1 MDALKIYQAN
11 SANFFLRNSTNS
23 TNRANSYKSI
33 LADTLNAQN
42 TFETMCADTWAKY
55 FSQSTNYYHVID
67 ATNIS
72 RDVWTHNDFPYD
84 KFLTDSVSDS
94 VLTWQPSRANP
105 SQLDS
110 DVQAKLTA
118 TLGKNAVVIPPELNA
133 KLQSDADLRQKVI
146 DNIDN
151 ILKFHTQPPAFHM
164 PGVKEYGTKIY
175 GSVTILNAN
184 GEVENCVVTSGGT
197 ITGPDEETLRQI
209 KEERRKKLQRKE
221 LNAELLEMAQ
231 IEYIM
236 TRDLL
241 IG

>member
-1 MDALKIYQAN
+1 MDALKISQAN
-11 SANFFLRNSTNS
+11 SASFFLRNAPNS
-23 TNRANSYKSI
+23 TNRANSYKLI

-42 TFETMCADTWAKY
+42 TFETMCANTWTKY
-55 FSQSTNYYHVID
+55 FGQSTNYYHVID

-94 VLTWQPSRANP
+94 VLMWQPSRANP

-110 DVQAKLTA
+110 DVQAKLSA

-133 KLQSDADLRQKVI
+133 KLQSDADLRKKVI
-146 DNIDN
+146 GNIDN
-151 ILKFHTQPPAFHM
+151 ILKFHTQPPAFKM

-175 GSVTILNAN
+175 GSVMILNAN
-184 GEVENCVVTSGGT
+184 GDVENCVVTSGGT
-197 ITGPDEETLRQI
+197 ITAPDEETLRQI
-209 KEERRKKLQRKE
+209 EEERLKKLKRKE
-221 LNAELLEMAQ
+221 LNAELLEMAR